1 MCLNNWNGLPSPASP
16 AIFDFCLVRGKTGL
30 ILGRGVITFGGGG
43 QWAGILRALTSQLAM
58 LVNFRSWS
66 AQELDW
72 NQRQPA
78 AIRRKCLW
86 CLLTQCSQQKITDCT
101 SMPWFQVLRR
111 FCVELY
117 VCYVCSCFVGAENNT
132 SVPLGRNAPEKIH
145 LDASGPFAPRRPAR
159 GQRKEPSKPIPPV

>member
-1 MCLNNWNGLPSPASP
+1 MVYRPLRPLQFL
-16 AIFDFCLVRGKTGL
+16 IFAWS
-30 ILGRGVITFGGGG
+30 GVKQVLFWEGVLSHLGGG

-86 CLLTQCSQQKITDCT
+86 CLLTQCSQQKITDCI

-111 FCVELY
+111 LCVELY

-145 LDASGPFAPRRPAR
+145 LDASGPFAPRRLAR
-159 GQRKEPSKPIPPV
+159 GQCKEPSKPIPPV